1 MEYNWKKVST
11 SQTPTKMRL
20 SEAREQK
27 EIAFERECREM
38 GKINAMKKQMIEET
52 IKSELERLHLILELK
67 YYTNAK
73 ASIQRLIELNDKLST
88 L

>member
-38 GKINAMKKQMIEET
+38 GKINAIKKQMIEQT
-52 IKSELERLHLILELK
+52 IKSELERLHLTLELK

-73 ASIQRLIELNDKLST
+73 VSIQRLIELNDKLST

>member
-1 MEYNWKKVST
+1 
-11 SQTPTKMRL
+11 MRL

-27 EIAFERECREM
+27 EITFERDCREIR
-38 GKINAMKKQMIEET
+38 KINAMKKQMIEET
-52 IKSELERLHLILELK
+52 IRSELERLHCLILELK

-73 ASIQRLIELNDKLST
+73 ASIQRLIELNDKLSE

>member
-1 MEYNWKKVST
+1 MESNWRNHST

-27 EIAFERECREM
+27 EIAFERECREI
-38 GKINAMKKQMIEET
+38 GKINAMKKM
-52 IKSELERLHLILELK
+52 ELERKIKYELENLHLMLDNG
-67 YYTNAK
+67 YYGMAHE
-73 ASIQRLIELNDKLST
+73 SIKRVMQLNIDLST

>member
-1 MEYNWKKVST
+1 
-11 SQTPTKMRL
+11 MRL

-27 EIAFERECREM
+27 EITFERECREM
-38 GKINAMKKQMIEET
+38 GKINAMKKQMIEGT

-73 ASIQRLIELNDKLST
+73 ASIQRLIELNDKLSA

>member
-1 MEYNWKKVST
+1 MECNWKKVFT
-11 SQTPTKMRL
+11 YQILTKMRL

>member
-1 MEYNWKKVST
+1 
-11 SQTPTKMRL
+11 MRL

>member
-1 MEYNWKKVST
+1 MEYNWRNHFT
-11 SQTPTKMRL
+11 DQTPTKRRL

-38 GKINAMKKQMIEET
+38 GKINAMKKQMIEQT
-52 IKSELERLHLILELK
+52 IKSELERLHLTLELK

-73 ASIQRLIELNDKLST
+73 ASIQRLIDLNDKLSS